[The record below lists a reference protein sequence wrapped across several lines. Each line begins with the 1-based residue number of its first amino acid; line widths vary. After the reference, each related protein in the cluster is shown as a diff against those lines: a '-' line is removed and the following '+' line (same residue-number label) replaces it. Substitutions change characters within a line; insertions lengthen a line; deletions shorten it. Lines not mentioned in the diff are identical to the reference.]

1 MACNTA
7 YLWQVLIAGQVTII
21 DIYYDG
27 DKPSNHIQ
35 IISEINRGVYTHSL
49 LQSLFGNTNLAA
61 GLDMLSYERLQDCL
75 ATNIDINN
83 DAIINQIVASQN
95 MLNNSISNSTG
106 TILFDM
112 EQYNNVT
119 ASQINNAEISILG
132 ALTNATTSMG
142 VDLSNQ
148 SNSIRFNIGYDND
161 LTRDEINAAM
171 FSATSVINN
180 NVLENRTVIDDLVDG
195 IGDSFYFALD
205 GVSDSIDFLG
215 GGIES
220 ALGGISA
227 GIGDIID
234 GLINDVLN
242 PLLDFIRRIAEAI
255 ERIVTEVLAIPLKIV
270 ADIQEFWVTRVGQIT
285 QGLEKEFNRW
295 DAIRDR
301 LLSGDFHTWDEMLA
315 AFGEGTT
322 DVDMLGLGL
331 GLIQLVPFIF
341 RVSQLLMHPTVANLE
356 LLAQEKAGVALLSNG
371 ELIESYKR
379 GNLSIQTVIEQL
391 SLGGYQEERI
401 KVLLQLAQQLLGVGE
416 ISQLF
421 LRGHI
426 SEVEN
431 DNRLQQ
437 LGFEVRDREL
447 LKKLY
452 EVMPTVQDLVLMAV
466 REVFTPEI
474 ADKFG
479 LFEDYP
485 PAFAEN
491 AAKIGLSDEWSR
503 NYWAAHWTLPSVQQ
517 GFTMMHRRVISPD
530 DLQML
535 LKAQDIMPFWRDKLV
550 DISFNPLTRVDVRRM
565 HDTGVLNRKQVY
577 DAYLDVGFNPQNAER
592 MTEFTVRYNADD
604 IEGSGGKLKEL
615 TRSVIQTAYKKGV
628 ISHVDAMARLQ
639 ELGYGIA
646 DSQLLLD
653 LLDYEEQLNL
663 LPDDRKRITEK
674 LNSLTIKA
682 YTSRAISKIDASA
695 TLKESG
701 YNGVE
706 IEALLTTADL
716 EHDLDFKADIVTQ
729 VKQLYFDETIDML
742 DLRVILESNDFVPDE
757 IDMLIG
763 ELNVFKFLRGRK
775 PTRADLRKAFNRGIY
790 SVKQYAKELGGL
802 GYPEKYVEVLLKIDG
817 AIPME

>member
-1 MACNTA
+1 MACDIG
-7 YLWQVLIAGQVTII
+7 YLWRVVTPPNNLAYGIYFDS
-21 DIYYDG
+21 DI
-27 DKPSNHIQ
+27 PSNHEAIVTQ
-35 IISEINRGVYTHSL
+35 NNLGVYSHSL
-49 LQSLFGNTNLAA
+49 VQSFFGSLQLAPT
-61 GLDMLSYERLQDCL
+61 LDMIYNEKLIECF
-75 ATNIDINN
+75 AANN
-83 DAIINQIVASQN
+83 DVNEDTILNQIVATQN
-95 MLNNSISNSTG
+95 LLNSSISNSTG
-106 TILFDM
+106 TVLFGM

-132 ALTNATTSMG
+132 ALTGATTAMG
-142 VDLSNQ
+142 VDLLAQ
-148 SNSIRFNIGYDND
+148 GNSIRFNIGYDND
-161 LTRDEINAAM
+161 LTRDEINEAM

-180 NVLENRTVIDDLVDG
+180 NVLQNKSLIDNIGDG
-195 IGDSFYFALD
+195 IGDTFNFALG

-466 REVFTPEI
+466 REVFTPVI

-491 AAKIGLSDEWSR
+491 AAKIGLSDEWAK
-503 NYWAAHWTLPSVQQ
+503 NYWAAHWTLPSVLQ
-517 GFTMMHRRVISPD
+517 GFTMMHRRVISQA

-592 MTEFTVRYNADD
+592 MTEFTIRYNADD
-604 IEGSGGKLKEL
+604 AQGSGGKLKEL
-615 TRSVIQTAYKKGV
+615 TRSVIQSAYKKGV
-628 ISHVDAMARLQ
+628 ISTVDAMARLQ

-682 YTSRAISKIDASA
+682 YTSRAISKIEA
-695 TLKESG
+695 TDTLRDSG

-706 IEALLTTADL
+706 IEVLLTTADL

-742 DLRVILESNDFVPDE
+742 DLRVILEANDFVPDE

-763 ELNVFKFLRGRK
+763 ELNVFKFLKGRK
-775 PTRADLRKAFNRGIY
+775 LTRADLRKAFNAGSY
-790 SVKQYAKELGGL
+790 SLDEYAKELSGL
-802 GYPEKYVEVLLKIDG
+802 GYPDKYVRIILQNDG
-817 AIPME
+817 AIDRE